1 MANFILMPQMGVS
14 DESAV
19 LSQWLVKEGDKVELE
34 QPLFSMETGKSSFE
48 ELAKYAGTVLK
59 IVIPA
64 GEEVKVG
71 EIVAVVG
78 EPGEKFELPG
88 KAAEAAAPAVEAA
101 PAAAPAAAP
110 PAAAP
115 AAPVAGPGV
124 NFILM
129 PQMGVSDESAILSQ
143 WLVKEGDK
151 VELEQPLFAMET
163 GKSSFEELA
172 KYAGTVLKIVI
183 PAGEE
188 VKVGEIVAVVGEPG
202 GKFEL
207 PGKGAAAAAPAAVEA
222 APAAAPA
229 AAAAAAPA
237 VAKSADGFVAASPR
251 AKHLA
256 AELGVDYRLAT
267 PTGAEGRVMERD
279 VKALAAATPVAAVPA
294 AEAAP
299 AAAPA
304 AVAAAPAAA
313 ADAAYED
320 TPITRIRKVIA
331 DNMHASLANMAQLTL
346 NRTFDATALLE
357 MRKAMKNAEGFGL
370 EKVTINDLVL
380 FAVAKTLVEFPDINA
395 NFIDNKMRRFKHAQ
409 LGVAIDTPKGLLV
422 PVLRDADTM
431 SVKAISEAVKSYAAA
446 AKEGTL
452 GPDKM
457 QGGSFT
463 VTNLGN
469 LGIES
474 FTPII
479 NPPQTAILGVCGTT
493 LRPRMKADGSVEY
506 YQAMG
511 LSLTFDHRVVDGAP
525 AARFLQALSEK
536 LEKINL
542 LFAL

>member
-19 LSQWLVKEGDKVELE
+19 LSQWLVKEGDKIELE

-48 ELAKYAGTVLK
+48 ELAKYAGTLLK
-59 IVIPA
+59 IVVPA

-71 EIVAVVG
+71 EVVAVVG
-78 EPGEKFELPG
+78 EVGEKYELPG
-88 KAAEAAAPAVEAA
+88 KAAEAAPEAVEAA
-101 PAAAPAAAP
+101 PAAAPA
-110 PAAAP
+110 AAAP

-172 KYAGTVLKIVI
+172 KYAGTVLKIVV

-188 VKVGEIVAVVGEPG
+188 VKVGEIVAVVGEVG

-207 PGKGAAAAAPAAVEA
+207 PGKGAAAAPVAAVEAAVAA
-222 APAAAPA
+222 APAAAP
-229 AAAAAAPA
+229 AAAAPA

-279 VKALAAATPVAAVPA
+279 VKALAAATPVAAPAA

-422 PVLRDADTM
+422 PVIRDADTL
-431 SVKAISEAVKSYAAA
+431 SVKAISEKVKAYAGA

-452 GPDKM
+452 TPDTM

-493 LRPRMKADGSVEY
+493 LRPRMKADGSVEF

-525 AARFLQALSEK
+525 AAKFLKALADK
-536 LEKINL
+536 LEKFNL
-542 LFAL
+542 ILAL